1 MLDTLLYVD
10 GSDLFRRIVREAG
23 RSSFRDV
30 ITVRNAAEAK
40 QLIAERP
47 VSLLVVTQQLED
59 GLGTELIEFVTS
71 RYGIEIP
78 CVLVTADEGI
88 ALREAALAA
97 GAMDYLPKRLIRDGA
112 LETLAGG
119 VRTDG
124 RVLPLI
130 RAARVL
136 VLDDSRTYRAVI
148 RQFLTLLGVTH
159 ATEFARAEELLAYF
173 ESHPPADDG
182 SLEILL
188 TDLVLPGTSGVS
200 VIRAARAA
208 RPSAIIIAVSGLET
222 PKAAGNALNAG
233 ADDFINKPFDLHLF
247 NARLRRSVY
256 PHVLLAELERKNE
269 ALQRM
274 AHTDLL
280 TGLANRGVILS
291 TLGATLSTGGTVL
304 LADIDRFKLI
314 NDTHGHLTGDR
325 ALRLVAAK
333 LRRTVTEPGK
343 VGRYGGEEFL
353 IVLPGTD
360 TAAATE
366 IAEAIRA
373 GVAALACVAVDS
385 EERVTLT
392 VSIGVAAIES
402 TDTTPDDTILRADQC
417 LYRAKE
423 DGRNCVCTPTP

>member
-1 MLDTLLYVD
+1 
-10 GSDLFRRIVREAG
+10 
-23 RSSFRDV
+23 
-30 ITVRNAAEAK
+30 
-40 QLIAERP
+40 
-47 VSLLVVTQQLED
+47 
-59 GLGTELIEFVTS
+59 
-71 RYGIEIP
+71 
-78 CVLVTADEGI
+78 
-88 ALREAALAA
+88 
-97 GAMDYLPKRLIRDGA
+97 MDYLPKRLIRDGA

-119 VRTDG
+119 VRTDA

-148 RQFLTLLGVTH
+148 RQFLTFLGVTH
-159 ATEFARAEELLAYF
+159 ATEFAASEELLTYF
-173 ESHPPADDG
+173 ASHPPPDDG
-182 SLEILL
+182 ALEILL

-200 VIRAARAA
+200 VIRAAREA

-269 ALQRM
+269 ALQRI

-280 TGLANRGVILS
+280 TGLANRGSVLS
-291 TLGATLSTGGTVL
+291 TLGATLSTGGAIL
-304 LADIDRFKLI
+304 LADIDRFKRI

-325 ALRLVAAK
+325 ALRLVAAE
-333 LRRTVTEPGK
+333 LRRTVTEPGT

-353 IVLPGTD
+353 VVLPGAD
-360 TAAATE
+360 IAAATQ
-366 IAEAIRA
+366 IGEAIRA
-373 GVAALACVAVDS
+373 GVAALACVAVDT
-385 EERVTLT
+385 EEQVTLT
-392 VSIGVAAIES
+392 VSIGVTAIET
-402 TDTTPDDTILRADQC
+402 TDSTPDNAIQRADHR

-423 DGRNCVCTPTP
+423 AGRNRVCASTE